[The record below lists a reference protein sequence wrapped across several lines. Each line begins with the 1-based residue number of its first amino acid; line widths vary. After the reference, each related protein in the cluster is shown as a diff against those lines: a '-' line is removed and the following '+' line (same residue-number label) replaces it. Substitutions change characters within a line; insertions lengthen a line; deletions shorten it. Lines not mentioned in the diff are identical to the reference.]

1 MVREPPLEEIA
12 RMTNDEFERLKESLR
27 AQRSPADDIDPEKAA
42 ADAKL
47 ADERRKLDRDMD
59 RIERVLKKMI
69 EAPWPR
75 PTPSEADRRLAK
87 ALAELAERRS
97 KHSLADKRLNALNDI
112 VRPERDGPSS

>member
-1 MVREPPLEEIA
+1 MVRERPLEEIA
-12 RMTNDEFERLKESLR
+12 KMTNDEFERLKASLR
-27 AQRSPADDIDPEKAA
+27 AQRSPADVDPSKAA

-59 RIERVLKKMI
+59 RIERVLKKMV
-69 EAPWPR
+69 EAPWRR

-112 VRPERDGPSS
+112 VRPERDGQSS